1 VTSTRN
7 QYLGR
12 ATRCERRSS
21 SPAWPDDRNG
31 ATSRE
36 GCDVRKR
43 FLIATTALA
52 ASSLIFAG
60 HGSTGT
66 GGNGETSPAKAKFGV
81 ILPDSKSEAR
91 SETADRKYLEDA
103 FKAAAVD

>member
-12 ATRCERRSS
+12 ATRSERRRS

-36 GCDVRKR
+36 GCDIRKR
-43 FLIATTALA
+43 FPIATTALA

-66 GGNGETSPAKAKFGV
+66 GGNGGTSSAKAKIGV
-81 ILPDSKSEAR
+81 SLPDSKS
-91 SETADRKYLEDA
+91 
-103 FKAAAVD
+103 